1 MSARHAARQLA
12 VQALYA
18 LGMNSETSPAAAL
31 ESAREE
37 AGEGAFDV
45 EYLHALVTGSWPLRR
60 DLDVAVAAASR
71 RWKVSRMDRVDVS
84 VLRLSTYE
92 LLHRPDTPAQV
103 ILNEGVELA
112 KEFGAP
118 GSPAFVNGILDRIA
132 REHRKS
138 DLTE

>member
-18 LGMNSETSPAAAL
+18 LDMNSEAAPEAAV
-31 ESAREE
+31 ESARSE
-37 AGEGAFDV
+37 AADGDCDI
-45 EYLHALVTGSWPLRR
+45 EYLGALVTGAWPLRR
-60 DLDVAVAAASR
+60 DLDATISSASR
-71 RWKVSRMDRVDVS
+71 RWKVTRMDRVDVS

-92 LLHRPDTPAQV
+92 LLHRLDTPAQV

-118 GSPAFVNGILDRIA
+118 DSPAFVNGLLDRIA
-132 REHRKS
+132 REHRES
-138 DLTE
+138 DLKK